1 MYLHIFLIFKNSTNI
16 SLYRTFKLFMC
27 ICKCAEM
34 PAEARRAGTPLKL
47 PLQVL
52 RALGGCWVMKS
63 SPLQK

>member
-1 MYLHIFLIFKNSTNI
+1 MYLHTFLLFKNPINI
-16 SLYRTFKLFMC
+16 SLYRIFKLFMC
-27 ICKCAEM
+27 MCKGAQM

-52 RALGGCWVMKS
+52 RVLGGCWVMKS